1 MASLL
6 AENYNRKYTTAAPPW
21 EVNMDYKKAGII
33 LKKDSAKAREVSD
46 ELMAWFS
53 RRSIETEIDTI
64 TPDMDILVI
73 LGGDGTLLHVAE
85 EASQCHVPVVGVNLG
100 NLGFLTE
107 VSVDEKFHA
116 LEKILAGSVLIENRM
131 MLKTRLTSEGRP
143 GGWRYALNDVV
154 ISKGAIDRLVRICTW
169 VDDEYLNTYKADG
182 LIFSTPTGSTAY
194 NLSAG
199 GPIVHPE
206 LAVIMVTPI
215 CPFML
220 ESRPVLLPD
229 TVHLNTRLAG
239 PAADVKVIV
248 DGHLAW
254 NMDETDSLE
263 LALSEKPLRL
273 ICSPQNSYFDIL
285 RRKLNWGGTANN
297 S

>member
-1 MASLL
+1 MH
-6 AENYNRKYTTAAPPW
+6 
-21 EVNMDYKKAGII
+21 YKKAGII
-33 LKKDSAKAREVSD
+33 LKKDSAQARMVAD
-46 ELMAWFS
+46 ELVDWFYRKS
-53 RRSIETEIDTI
+53 IDTVI
-64 TPDMDILVI
+64 DLIAPDLDILII

-85 EASQCHVPVVGVNLG
+85 EASQCQVPVVGVNLG

-107 VSVDEKFHA
+107 VAEDEKFQA
-116 LEKILAGSVLIENRM
+116 LEIILSGSVLIENRM
-131 MLKTRLTSEGRP
+131 MLKTRLNSDGREGR
-143 GGWRYALNDVV
+143 WRCALNDVV
-154 ISKGAIDRLVRICTW
+154 ISKGAIDRLVRLCTW

-206 LAVIMVTPI
+206 LAAIMVTPI

-229 TVHLNTRLAG
+229 TVRLSTRLAG

-248 DGHLAW
+248 DGQLAW
-254 NMDETDSLE
+254 NMDETDNLE

-285 RRKLNWGGTANN
+285 RRKLNWGGTSHNV
-297 S
+297 